1 MPTTPIHNLKD
12 QSPHSKSNRLTLR
25 MAYLLQGSND
35 ATMIN
40 RHLQKVY
47 FTKKE
52 LLLTYLNQLLH
63 RISTKLSGIY
73 E

>member
-1 MPTTPIHNLKD
+1 MPTTPIKNLKD
-12 QSPHSKSNRLTLR
+12 QSPYSKSNRLTLR
-25 MAYLLQGSND
+25 MAYLLQGSID

-47 FTKKE
+47 ISKKE
-52 LLLTYLNQLLH
+52 LLLTYLNQKLH
-63 RISTKLSGIY
+63 GISTKLSDSY